1 MSRGII
7 WVGTSRDDV
16 RTFPDDARD
25 EIGYA
30 LWVAETGGRHPST
43 KPLQG
48 FGGAGVIEIIADDQD
63 GAYRVVYTV
72 KRTDSIYVLHAFQKK
87 STKGSAVP
95 ERHKRLI
102 LQRLREAERI
112 SAERIEATREERS

>member
-1 MSRGII
+1 MQRGVI

-16 RTFPDDARD
+16 KGFPEDARD

-63 GAYRVVYTV
+63 GTYRVVYTV
-72 KRTDSIYVLHAFQKK
+72 KLADAIYVLHAFQKK
-87 STKGSAVP
+87 STKGSSVP
-95 ERHKRLI
+95 ERHTRLM
-102 LQRLREAERI
+102 LQRLREAETI
-112 SAERIEATREERS
+112 SAERIEASREDH